1 MTVADS
7 TESSTRSSLFIF
19 RRPPW
24 QAELEDITMAKTME
38 AIFRCCA
45 GFDVHSE
52 TVAVCVRRI
61 DDRGEIHAEVRTFL
75 TMTRDL
81 LALCDW
87 LVTEGVSHIA
97 MESTGVYWKPIY

>member
-7 TESSTRSSLFIF
+7 TESSTRSSLSFF
-19 RRPPW
+19 RRPPL
-24 QAELEDITMAKTME
+24 QAELEDTTMAKLME

-52 TVAVCVRRI
+52 TLAVCVRRI
-61 DDRGEIHAEVRTFL
+61 DDQGEVHAEVRTFI

-81 LALCDW
+81 LTL
-87 LVTEGVSHIA
+87 
-97 MESTGVYWKPIY
+97 